1 MKCNKKEKTKVS
13 MKDMLKFISGISPGF
28 LPLMILEALIATAVV
43 YINIILGAQIL
54 DGIADQTEQELIR
67 TALLM
72 VGLNLALG
80 LARWGINKWLII
92 IRRRIE
98 DSVSKQI
105 TEKCLN
111 LDYQILEKTETM
123 DYIQRAE
130 SASTANGGIPYYCTQ
145 LSQGITQVA
154 SIVYAIIILS
164 GFFQKSGNSEQPLL
178 DMMMSPQAG
187 IILLILM
194 GAVISVTFILAKKE
208 RRLSYDI
215 LEYNIKGNRQFGS
228 YFQFLFNYNY
238 GKQVR
243 IYHMLPMIQAK
254 KKKIQKDFTDF
265 NYKVSNKTIRLQI
278 ASDAVS
284 TVLLLL
290 YYGFVGLKAA
300 AGGISLGEMTLYI
313 GALTS
318 FSDNLSGLCISLNY
332 ISLQN
337 DYLSNYVNFLRLEN
351 EKYDGTLPIEKRLD
365 HDYELEFRNVS
376 FHYPNNDELVLKNI
390 TTKIRVG
397 RKLAIVGKNGSGKST
412 FIKLLC
418 RLYDP
423 TEGEILLN
431 GIDIKKYDYDEYRQI
446 FSVVFQDFQLFSFPV
461 AQNVAAGLE
470 YDEEKVWRAL
480 AQAGMAERV
489 KNMEKGLDTV
499 IYKQEDEGV
508 EISGGEAQK
517 LAIARALY
525 KDAPVVILDEP
536 TAALDPVSE
545 LEVYER
551 FDEMVEEK
559 TAIYI
564 SHRMSSCRFC
574 ENIVVFEDGN
584 IAQIGNHDTLVSQNG
599 LYRELWNAQA
609 QYYQK

>member
-54 DGIADQTEQELIR
+54 DGIAYQTERELIR

-130 SASTANGGIPYYCTQ
+130 SASTANGGIPYYCTR

-243 IYHMLPMIQAK
+243 IYHMLPMIQVK

-284 TVLLLL
+284 IVLLLL

-584 IAQIGNHDTLVSQNG
+584 IAQIGSHDKLVSQNG

>member
-284 TVLLLL
+284 IVLLLL

-584 IAQIGNHDTLVSQNG
+584 IAQIGSHDTLVSQNG